1 MEIDF
6 EKIISM
12 KMYIFLIDVIDR
24 FYSICPILYI
34 YKTKQYNKN
43 KDFRVTLFIFKALF
57 LQAPCQSF
65 LL

>member
-1 MEIDF
+1 MEIAF

-12 KMYIFLIDVIDR
+12 KMYIFLIDVIDV
-24 FYSICPILYI
+24 FILYVQI
-34 YKTKQYNKN
+34 CTFTKQNNIYKN

-57 LQAPCQSF
+57 LQVPYQSF